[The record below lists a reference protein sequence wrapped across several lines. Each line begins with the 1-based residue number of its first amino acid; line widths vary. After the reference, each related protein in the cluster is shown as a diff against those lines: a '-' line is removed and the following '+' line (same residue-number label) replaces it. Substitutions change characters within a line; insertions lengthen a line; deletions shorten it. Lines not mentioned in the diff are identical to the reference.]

1 MALAAAGSPE
11 VAERITE
18 ASALEMKHAG
28 INWAYSP
35 VGDVNSD
42 PRNPVIGEFLS
53 TLPSSRRLTFL
64 PTGVRSFGDGI
75 HIVK

>member
-1 MALAAAGSPE
+1 MALAAAGSPD

-18 ASALEMKHAG
+18 ASALELKISG

-42 PRNPVIGEFLS
+42 PRNPIIGSFLS
-53 TLPSSRRLTFL
+53 TCHRAVSHFALQVYGPLAT
-64 PTGVRSFGDGI
+64 VC
-75 HIVK
+75 K